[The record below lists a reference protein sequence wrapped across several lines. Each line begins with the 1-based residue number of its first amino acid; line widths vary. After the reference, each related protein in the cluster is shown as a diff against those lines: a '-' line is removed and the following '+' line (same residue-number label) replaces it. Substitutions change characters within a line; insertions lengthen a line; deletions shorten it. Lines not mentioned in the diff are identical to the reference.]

1 MALLPVLV
9 VLLIDYFR
17 TFPER
22 ITCNTLPLSPGS
34 KATHLTN
41 NTTRGS
47 RWRDIHF
54 AKSNLKPMDEH
65 GGGIIHRGAAQL
77 QISSIGRP
85 LAHSKSM
92 KAILCPPLSQMILC
106 IRVSKLVAV
115 DVSKLHVCLFHS
127 ISALLSS
134 DTVRVCANSHGRTTN
149 ASNSASE

>member
-92 KAILCPPLSQMILC
+92 KAISCPPVSQMILC

-115 DVSKLHVCLFHS
+115 DVSNLHATQSLHCCPRTQFA
-127 ISALLSS
+127 SAPILTL
-134 DTVRVCANSHGRTTN
+134 APRTH
-149 ASNSASE
+149 SNSASE